1 MRADG
6 PPRADPPTLREEYPQ
21 ARRWRREPSEP
32 LGGHMDLYSGPM
44 PPERDHLGRRLVLTL
59 VVLLAFA
66 GVTGIVVGMLVEIA
80 ILSLIGL
87 I

>member
-1 MRADG
+1 
-6 PPRADPPTLREEYPQ
+6 
-21 ARRWRREPSEP
+21 
-32 LGGHMDLYSGPM
+32 MDLYSGPM